1 MKEPMKGN
9 GERWTGSA
17 LLVILLAGAAVRC
30 WHIGWGL
37 PEIFEEA
44 TPFTIGWRFWHWGS
58 PGLDLNPHFFNYPAL
73 TFLLN
78 FILQAM
84 HYGAGHLAGT
94 YPDLASFGNAF
105 ASDPTTF
112 IVLSRLLTVAFDC
125 ATMYAVYLLSKE
137 FMTSGAALLPTLVVA
152 LNPLMIRNG
161 HLINVDTPLVFFSVA
176 ALYTIV
182 MLYRSGDL
190 KWYIAAGAAIGLA
203 ASAKYTGALLIPVLL
218 FAHLLRSGSTVRLTG
233 RPTIKIGGSSV
244 GPTRLIGAVGV
255 TGAVFLLLNP
265 FVLLS
270 FDDFFH
276 DFSFEESHM
285 AQGHLGIDPHQST
298 AGFYLTEVLPGA
310 LGPIFLALLACSLVF
325 ILRRRKKEELVLLAF
340 PLLYTGVIMTWTMRA
355 DRYILPALPFLII
368 AGSIGLFAFLTWI
381 RASGKFNS
389 AFESPR
395 LRIIAV
401 VVSALL
407 IIAQPVIAVVTYSS
421 SLSLPDTR
429 TLAKEWILQN
439 VPKWG
444 AIVMPPF
451 GLSLPDSACR
461 IFPMPFLSVNA
472 ERVAPFYDARWFD
485 DFDLVV
491 GSDFDFNR
499 YIKDTSRYRDFI
511 AYYDSLRSRYTL
523 AYEAAPKDQQPGP
536 VLWLFRPPPTVPARF
551 EPKLFTRLAGMPE
564 SAWVSRFLKNL
575 ALILI
580 ERRKFEKTEQVSMEI
595 LTVERTNIEA
605 LRMLADAR
613 ERLGRMPKML
623 SDLDTLIAQHPA
635 NRELAELKAKL
646 LMRAR
651 GEKETVQ

>member
-182 MLYRSGDL
+182 KLYRSGDL

-244 GPTRLIGAVGV
+244 GPTRLIGAASSDVERYASSWASPYSPTAGLPAARPRTRAEKRSFSRV
-255 TGAVFLLLNP
+255 ST
-265 FVLLS
+265 LLS
-270 FDDFFH
+270 W
-276 DFSFEESHM
+276 SQIEKEKS
-285 AQGHLGIDPHQST
+285 S
-298 AGFYLTEVLPGA
+298 
-310 LGPIFLALLACSLVF
+310 
-325 ILRRRKKEELVLLAF
+325 RR
-340 PLLYTGVIMTWTMRA
+340 
-355 DRYILPALPFLII
+355 
-368 AGSIGLFAFLTWI
+368 
-381 RASGKFNS
+381 
-389 AFESPR
+389 
-395 LRIIAV
+395 
-401 VVSALL
+401 
-407 IIAQPVIAVVTYSS
+407 
-421 SLSLPDTR
+421 
-429 TLAKEWILQN
+429 
-439 VPKWG
+439 
-444 AIVMPPF
+444 
-451 GLSLPDSACR
+451 
-461 IFPMPFLSVNA
+461 A
-472 ERVAPFYDARWFD
+472 ERP
-485 DFDLVV
+485 
-491 GSDFDFNR
+491 
-499 YIKDTSRYRDFI
+499 
-511 AYYDSLRSRYTL
+511 
-523 AYEAAPKDQQPGP
+523 
-536 VLWLFRPPPTVPARF
+536 
-551 EPKLFTRLAGMPE
+551 
-564 SAWVSRFLKNL
+564 
-575 ALILI
+575 
-580 ERRKFEKTEQVSMEI
+580 RR
-595 LTVERTNIEA
+595 
-605 LRMLADAR
+605 
-613 ERLGRMPKML
+613 GR
-623 SDLDTLIAQHPA
+623 
-635 NRELAELKAKL
+635 
-646 LMRAR
+646 
-651 GEKETVQ
+651 